1 MKHGFFRFV
10 KSVLFLLALTAC
22 IVTAA
27 RLLENKDSKIKYNAF
42 FDEARENKLDV
53 LFLGSSHVIDGINP
67 VQLYGEH
74 GITSYNMGGHGSILP
89 ATYWELVNALD
100 YCTPKCVVI
109 DTFMLEKDYRYVDV
123 MTGTEDEGTRQASI
137 DQLHLNMDAFP
148 LTKNKAAAVRD
159 LLQDK
164 TNRASFLFDFI
175 KYHSRWSGLS
185 ADDYLLLG
193 KKGEDRTN
201 HLFGAEAHF
210 EVEPNIEEFPLLDP
224 QDAMQGET
232 IAADYLRKIISLCQ
246 EKGIQVILVQVP
258 FSASEDYQRAGNS
271 AQKIADEFHI
281 PYFNLM
287 YAKNIIDH
295 KSDLSDRGHLNAMG
309 QYKVTAY
316 LGNALG
322 GLGILADH
330 RGDPSYREWEDA
342 QKKWQDTILDAA
354 CNPSDLYSE
363 LMTLQFPEVSSIIF
377 INRSSNAFYDSTLIR
392 LIEKLSGTRGIEAVS
407 KSHRSYCLVHDSA
420 KGNTVETLGNVPI
433 KDFDAS
439 FGKVNFVSPDE
450 NYNLLSVGDD
460 LTDNLLDYT
469 NNGNIDVQILVYD
482 NQTHALIRHLYFD
495 YAGMRERPDLDK

>member
-123 MTGTEDEGTRQASI
+123 MTGTEDEGTRQA
-137 DQLHLNMDAFP
+137 
-148 LTKNKAAAVRD
+148 
-159 LLQDK
+159 
-164 TNRASFLFDFI
+164 FI

-232 IAADYLRKIISLCQ
+232 IAADYLRKMISLCQ

-407 KSHRSYCLVHDSA
+407 KSHRSYCLV
-420 KGNTVETLGNVPI
+420 
-433 KDFDAS
+433 S